1 MDRIIIFCSGL
12 FIICSIGVSIPSAIL
27 VVETTKTNLKNEKL
41 GLTIDGL
48 NQHFGRLGLVAL
60 IIAIGFGSLNAVIL
74 FKTLK
79 K

>member
-1 MDRIIIFCSGL
+1 MDRIIIFCSSL
-12 FIICSIGVSIPSAIL
+12 FIICSICVSIPSAIL
-27 VVETTKTNLKNEKL
+27 VVETTKTNLEKEKL
-41 GLTIDGL
+41 GLTIDSL
-48 NQHFGRLGLVAL
+48 SQHFGRLGLVAL